1 MEFAL
6 NFYLGKKVVLFLVGR
21 RNISFPEG
29 EGGSLIIT
37 ERVGTLPLLW
47 QKGVR
52 RLEGKKSKFRLFFFI
67 VFGMLSFVY
76 RYLGSDRR
84 GLPRFNLVNI
94 WTKRGGTEMPPFP

>member
-37 ERVGTLPLLW
+37 ERVGTRLLLW
-47 QKGVR
+47 QKGVGQ
-52 RLEGKKSKFRLFFFI
+52 LEGEKVQIPTPLFLLFLGCF
-67 VFGMLSFVY
+67 LSSTAIWEAIGE
-76 RYLGSDRR
+76 GSQDS
-84 GLPRFNLVNI
+84 
-94 WTKRGGTEMPPFP
+94 TS